1 MNDDTIQRLRDA
13 YARRILEDLA
23 GLGSLASSDYIRFHA
38 LKLLGQH
45 YGLEHVINQLLF
57 LSRCTKSDWLRLQ
70 ISTLVGTYLQL
81 FTSFAEHENT
91 PYCPAPWPED
101 PPPPPPLP
109 PEFERELLTGTP
121 FPDEQPPDQPPTPT
135 SSTAPTPNPPHPP
148 PNSVT
153 PTPNPPHPTL
163 NSVTPTPNLRHSRP
177 RAGIPPTTRAVIP
190 NPSPIIPAPSP
201 VIPAKAGIPPATPSS
216 PPSVSPA
223 KTGPPSGPR
232 R

>member
-23 GLGSLASSDYIRFHA
+23 GLGSLASSDYIRFRA

-81 FTSFAEHENT
+81 FTSFEEHENT

-101 PPPPPPLP
+101 PPPPPTAPARIRARAPHRHPLP
-109 PEFERELLTGTP
+109 RRATARPTRQPPPAQRLPPPISVIPTPERE
-121 FPDEQPPDQPPTPT
+121 
-135 SSTAPTPNPPHPP
+135 
-148 PNSVT
+148 
-153 PTPNPPHPTL
+153 
-163 NSVTPTPNLRHSRP
+163 
-177 RAGIPPTTRAVIP
+177 
-190 NPSPIIPAPSP
+190 
-201 VIPAKAGIPPATPSS
+201 S
-216 PPSVSPA
+216 PPQ
-223 KTGPPSGPR
+223 
-232 R
+232 